1 MRMIMKKLKMIIA
14 VVAVLLVASYSI
26 PSYAKELDTSDINQ
40 MMQDIFPQEEITL
53 EELVTGFV
61 KGEHTIS
68 QEEIKEYIRDTV
80 LGIWRDNKPVIASL
94 LVLVVAAAVFTNFSS
109 VFQNRQVSEMGFY
122 IIYVLLIT
130 ICMKS
135 FQTTTE
141 QIGAFLNTLLVF
153 MKILGPVYFLSMSVA
168 TGKLSAVGFYNLLL
182 LLIYIVELLV
192 IRFVLPLIRMYFMVQ
207 ILNYLTEESYLSK
220 CSEIIQLLVDWTQ
233 KTLFAGVMGV
243 NVIQGLLTPGVD
255 ELKRGVVIHGA
266 ELIPGIGDAIG
277 STGEM
282 ALGTAVLLKNGIGIA
297 GAVMLV
303 LLAGIPFIN
312 MVFVTV
318 MYKLVAAFVQPITDK
333 RIVGVI
339 SSSGDVNRMMLRL
352 VGNSTLLFLLTIGIT
367 ASLTT

>member
-1 MRMIMKKLKMIIA
+1 MKIYKLKLIIT
-14 VVAVLLVASYSI
+14 LCIMLIFTSYSTPI
-26 PSYAKELDTSDINQ
+26 YAKELDTTDINQ
-40 MMQDIFPQEEITL
+40 MMQDIFPQKEITL
-53 EELVTGFV
+53 EDLVTGFV

-68 QEEIKEYIRDTV
+68 REEIKEYIEDTI

-94 LVLVVAAAVFTNFSS
+94 LFLAIAAAVFNNFSS

-130 ICMKS
+130 ICMKA
-135 FQTTTE
+135 FQATAE

-168 TGKLSAVGFYNLLL
+168 TGKMSAVGFYNLLL

-233 KTLFAGVMGV
+233 KALFAGVMGV

-282 ALGTAVLLKNGIGIA
+282 ALGTAVLLKNGIGMA
-297 GAVMLV
+297 GAVMLI

-318 MYKLVAAFVQPITDK
+318 IYKFVAAFVQPITDK

-339 SSSGDVNRMMLRL
+339 AGLGDVSRMMLRL

-367 ASLTT
+367 ASFTT